1 MPVILS
7 FIAISYTT
15 TSKGIHP
22 QTKELIELQY
32 QTLEV
37 LEIEDGK
44 VAVIRKYEE

>member
-7 FIAISYTT
+7 LST
-15 TSKGIHP
+15 GIHP
-22 QTKELIELQY
+22 QTKALIELQY

-37 LEIEDGK
+37 LEIEGGK